1 MTQIADAPGG
11 AFDDYVRRLGAETGS
26 PTVPGGDELVLDGS
40 VRDGNEALAARI
52 DALGVNGLRAR
63 RATVRRAIEDDGI
76 TYGVSAGAGRAG
88 RWSLDPLP
96 SILSGA
102 EWQALSAGLVE
113 RAGLLDEILTDLYT
127 DQRLLAGGVIPA
139 AAVLGHDGFVHQA
152 VGTRVPGPNQLILA
166 STDLGRG
173 EDGGWAV
180 IGDRAQAPSGAGY
193 AMADRRIIARAM
205 PALYRDSPIAKLRG
219 FFDDMRFALMDVS
232 PSHDRAPRVVLLSP
246 GPGSETAFDQA
257 FLATLLGFPLVQSED
272 LSTRDG
278 RIWMR
283 TTTGDLERVDVILR
297 RVDASWADPLEL
309 RSGSRLGVPG
319 LIEATRRG
327 NVAVVNPVGSG
338 VLENPALL
346 AYLPQLARAVLGT
359 SALLPAAR
367 TWWCGDAQHRREALP
382 NLARLVI
389 KPTSRESGIITR
401 FGWELSSAELDQ
413 VRARID
419 AEPWAWALQEPV
431 SLSTVPVVTN
441 DGLVPRRLVLRAFGV
456 ARDGQYR
463 FMPGGLGRLSKD
475 STSRMVSNALG
486 GQAKDVWVLAPDDQ
500 TSPELFTPIGAAT
513 AQLPGLARSEV
524 SVAPRVAD
532 DLFWVG
538 RYAERAEA
546 ATRMSIVADD
556 LLNDTMGR
564 TGSLGAAA
572 TRIFL
577 DALAAV
583 TTVRSVAGAADDHDQ
598 LRAVLFGGDTG
609 SVSYAVRH
617 LIRSALA
624 VRELLSSDTWL
635 VVSRLSRVIEPAEPD
650 EEQPLQP
657 TLAHV
662 LESLIAMAGLGA
674 ESMVRDQVWAY
685 LEAGRRIERAQHT
698 VTMLRHTLAE
708 ERSPVIEGQV
718 IESVLRATDS
728 VITHRRRLSAGH
740 SDGGPVQGALMLL
753 LSDRTNPRSVRYQL
767 DQMVAAM
774 AHAPNKELDERL
786 AAVTSIVATLDLESL
801 TAGRRTGLQHLL
813 ADLDTALRELAAD
826 IERVHFVRR
835 ASQASLPGG
844 GLIFGGTS

>member
-11 AFDDYVRRLGAETGS
+11 ALDDYVHRLHGETGS
-26 PTVPGGDELVLDGS
+26 SGVTSGDELVLEGS
-40 VRDGNEALAARI
+40 VRDGNQALAARI
-52 DALGVNGLRAR
+52 AALGVNGLRAR
-63 RATVRRAIEDDGI
+63 RADVRRAIEDDGI
-76 TYGVSAGAGRAG
+76 TYGGTTGSTRAG

-96 SILSGA
+96 SILAGD
-102 EWQALSAGLVE
+102 EWQGLSTGLIE
-113 RAGLLDEILTDLYT
+113 RASLLDEIYTDLYT
-127 DQRLLAGGVIPA
+127 DQRLLATGVIPA
-139 AAVLGHDGFVHQA
+139 PAVLGHSGFIHQA

-166 STDLGRG
+166 CTDLGRS
-173 EDGGWAV
+173 EDGTWSV

-219 FFDDMRFALMDVS
+219 FFDDMRFALMDAS

-246 GPGSETAFDQA
+246 GPDSETAFDQA

-283 TTTGDLERVDVILR
+283 TTTGGLERVDVILR

-327 NVAVVNPVGSG
+327 HVAVLNPIGAG

-359 SALLPAAR
+359 SARLSAAR

-382 NLARLVI
+382 RLAELVI
-389 KPTSRESGIITR
+389 KPTSRESGIMTR
-401 FGWELSSAELDQ
+401 FGWELSAAELEQ
-413 VRARID
+413 LRARID

-441 DGLVPRRLVLRAFGV
+441 DGLVPRRMVLRAFGV
-456 ARDGQYR
+456 ARDGHYR

-486 GQAKDVWVLAPDDQ
+486 GQAKDVWVLAPDDH
-500 TSPELFTPIGAAT
+500 TSPELFTPIGTAT
-513 AQLPGLARSEV
+513 APLPGLSRSDV

-556 LLNDTMGR
+556 LLGDTMGR
-564 TGSLGAAA
+564 TGSLGATA

-583 TTVRSVAGAADDHDQ
+583 TTVPGVPGQTGDQDQ
-598 LRAVLFGGDTG
+598 LRAVLLGASPG

-624 VRELLSSDTWL
+624 VRELLSNDTWL
-635 VVSRLSRVIEPAEPD
+635 VVGRLSRVVEPSEHD
-650 EEQPLQP
+650 EDRPLQS
-657 TLAHV
+657 TLAQV
-662 LESLIAMAGLGA
+662 LESLIALSGLGA

-685 LEAGRRIERAQHT
+685 LETGRRIERAQHT

-740 SDGGPVQGALMLL
+740 NDGGPVQGALMLL

-774 AHAPNKELDERL
+774 AHAPNKVLDERI
-786 AAVTSIVATLDLESL
+786 AAVTSIVATMDVEAL
-801 TAGRRTGLQHLL
+801 TAARRSGLRELL
-813 ADLDTALRELAAD
+813 HDLDVALRELAAD
-826 IERVHFVRR
+826 VERVHFVRR
-835 ASQASLPGG
+835 ASQASMPGG
-844 GLIFGGTS
+844 GLVFGGTS